1 MTIWLRSALFNL
13 LFFAW
18 CVFLILTMWL
28 LLPAPP
34 RLMRRYVA
42 LWPVG
47 TFRLLRWITGIEID
61 VRGRERIP
69 PGPVIF
75 ASKHQSAWDTMFFL
89 NLDPDTAYV
98 MKAELARI
106 PLWGWYARRCRHV
119 LVDRAGG
126 IGAMRDLVRSAREI
140 LAEGRSVVIFPQGT
154 RTPPGEVGGA
164 YHPGIAALYAQ
175 AGVPIVPVALN
186 SGTVWPRR
194 SFLKRPGTIVVEFQ
208 ETVPD
213 GLERKAFMAELERRI
228 EGPTRLLES
237 ESRKG

>member
-1 MTIWLRSALFNL
+1 VTIWLRSALFNL
-13 LFFAW
+13 AFFAW
-18 CVFLILTMWL
+18 CAFLILTMGV
-28 LLPAPP
+28 LLPASPGV
-34 RLMRRYVA
+34 MRRYVG

-47 TFRLLRWITGIEID
+47 TFWALRWIAGVRID
-61 VRGRERIP
+61 VRGRERVP

-89 NLDPDTAYV
+89 WLDPHTAYV

-119 LVDRAGG
+119 LVDRSGG
-126 IGAMRDLVRSAREI
+126 MGAMRDMVKSAREI
-140 LAEGRSVVIFPQGT
+140 LAEGRSVAIFPQGT
-154 RTPPGEVGGA
+154 RTRPGEVGGA

-175 AGVPIVPVALN
+175 AGAPIVPVALN

-208 ETVPD
+208 EPIPP

-237 ESRKG
+237 ES

>member
-1 MTIWLRSALFNL
+1 MIWLRSALFNV

-47 TFRLLRWITGIEID
+47 TFPALRLITGIRME

-69 PGPVIF
+69 DGPVIF

-89 NLDPDTAYV
+89 WLHPDTAYV

-126 IGAMRDLVRSAREI
+126 MSAMREMVRRTREI
-140 LAEGRSVVIFPQGT
+140 LAEGRSVIIFPQGT
-154 RTPPGEVGGA
+154 RTPPGEVGGP
-164 YHPGIAALYAQ
+164 YHPGVAALYGQ
-175 AGVPIVPVALN
+175 AGAPIVPVALN

-194 SFLKRPGTIVVEFQ
+194 AFLKRPGTIVVEFQ
-208 ETVPD
+208 EPIPE
-213 GLERKAFMAELERRI
+213 GLERKAFMAELQRRI
-228 EGPTRLLES
+228 EEPTRLLES
-237 ESRKG
+237 ESRKA